1 MVFDMRR
8 LRSAKINLK
17 FNSHGELALHFSSS
31 TVLGFSTPSTRH
43 ENKFINAT
51 CVIHLPAILNQPIEG
66 LRTPPTRHLNW
77 RSCRAA
83 HARVGASRTRVHLRD
98 LVGI

>member
-17 FNSHGELALHFSSS
+17 FNLHGELALHFSSS
-31 TVLGFSTPSTRH
+31 TVLSFSTPHARH

-83 HARVGASRTRVHLRD
+83 HARVGAGRARVHLRD